1 MYLKTMYPVAV
12 GSGRAGEEVDEMNGG
27 S

>member
-1 MYLKTMYPVAV
+1 MYLRTMYPVAIR
-12 GSGRAGEEVDEMNGG
+12 SGRAGEEVDEMNGG